1 MAEKS
6 SIDQLLTLIAEAL
19 NVSPQTLTDDSSTE
33 TIPTW
38 DSVAGMSLMVL
49 LEETYD
55 VAFEAEDVA
64 MLTSVGAVR
73 RLLREKGVAI

>member
-6 SIDQLLTLIAEAL
+6 SSDQLLTVFAEAL
-19 NVSPQTLTDDSSTE
+19 DVNAETLTDDSSTE

-55 VAFEAEDVA
+55 IAF
-64 MLTSVGAVR
+64 
-73 RLLREKGVAI
+73 

>member
-1 MAEKS
+1 MAEES

-19 NVSPQTLTDDSSTE
+19 NVSPRTLTDDSSTE